1 MIFIFLLTIPEV
13 LLRIPRTKNDN
24 TKKIQPPA
32 FNVLINHIFFLHVDI
47 MIG

>member
-24 TKKIQPPA
+24 TKKIQTIA
-32 FNVLINHIFFLHVDI
+32 FNVLINHIFFLPVSI